1 MSNKWKGNKSISYGN
16 NIVVKKLKP
25 IETRFINSSKWN
37 FEKISSSMRLNYKTP
52 GTSNE
57 EKTQMIQSL
66 YNIMNLS
73 VNSMVII
80 INNSISTNYE
90 GKI

>member
-57 EKTQMIQSL
+57 EKHKSFK
-66 YNIMNLS
+66 
-73 VNSMVII
+73 V
-80 INNSISTNYE
+80 STLLR
-90 GKI
+90 ILALIVWLL